1 MEKIEYKN
9 LITQAEYAKLKGITR
24 ARVCQMVK
32 EQKVVAVYIRGAKLI
47 LLQNE
52 EGAI

>member
-1 MEKIEYKN
+1 MEKIENKN

-32 EQKVVAVYIRGAKLI
+32 EKKVVAVYIRGAKLI
-47 LLQNE
+47 LLQDEKEN
-52 EGAI
+52 